1 MRTMRM
7 VHYDVRRSRRA
18 AGHRI
23 HVAGMRGIRRWHLSG
38 DGNRYCRARIRGQKN
53 GRIASSDM
61 DIRIHV
67 VGHGGGFGGLF
78 AVQLSD

>member
-1 MRTMRM
+1 MRAMRM
-7 VHYDVRRSRRA
+7 VHYVVRHPRRT

-23 HVAGMRGIRRWHLSG
+23 HVAGMRSIRRWHLSG
-38 DGNRYCRARIRGQKN
+38 DGNRYYRARIRGQKN

-67 VGHGGGFGGLF
+67 VGHGDGFGGLF
-78 AVQLSD
+78 AVQPSD

>member
-1 MRTMRM
+1 MRAMRL

-38 DGNRYCRARIRGQKN
+38 DGNRYYRARIRGQKN

-61 DIRIHV
+61 DIHIHV
-67 VGHGGGFGGLF
+67 VGHGDGFGELF

>member
-1 MRTMRM
+1 MRAMHM
-7 VHYDVRRSRRA
+7 VHYDVRHPRRA

-23 HVAGMRGIRRWHLSG
+23 HVAGIRGMRRWHLPS

-67 VGHGGGFGGLF
+67 VGHGDGFGGLF
-78 AVQLSD
+78 AVQPSD

>member
-1 MRTMRM
+1 MRAMRM

-18 AGHRI
+18 AGYRI
-23 HVAGMRGIRRWHLSG
+23 YVAGMCSIRRWHLSG

-61 DIRIHV
+61 DIHIHV
-67 VGHGGGFGGLF
+67 VGHGDGFDELF